1 MRRGPRWGEDW
12 NCRDDDGFDLKSKT
26 LVIRLGESLK
36 WVDFWGNVS
45 RGSGCKREE
54 AIDEK

>member
-12 NCRDDDGFDLKSKT
+12 NGRDDDGFDLKRKT

-36 WVDFWGNVS
+36 WVEFWGNVS
-45 RGSGCKREE
+45 RGSGSEREE